1 MWRET
6 ARSGTVEAALAWIEV
21 ARLRERHA
29 ADLRGALE
37 ATRAASRV
45 LDLALALG
53 RGGSMEKIGQA
64 RLLVERR
71 RRRLTQWVA
80 AADRREL
87 RAERTASRTAA

>member
-1 MWRET
+1 
-6 ARSGTVEAALAWIEV
+6 
-21 ARLRERHA
+21 
-29 ADLRGALE
+29 
-37 ATRAASRV
+37 
-45 LDLALALG
+45 
-53 RGGSMEKIGQA
+53 MEKIGQA